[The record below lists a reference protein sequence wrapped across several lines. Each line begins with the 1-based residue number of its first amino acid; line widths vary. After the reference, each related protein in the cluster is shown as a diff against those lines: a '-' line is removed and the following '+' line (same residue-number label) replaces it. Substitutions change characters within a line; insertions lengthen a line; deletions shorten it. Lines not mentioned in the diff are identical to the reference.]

1 MTLQEKLDRILRRVQ
16 KPGRY
21 IGHEWNSVVKDWDAV
36 ETRVAL
42 AFPDIYDLGM
52 SNLGLMILYDILN
65 REEEVLAERVY
76 APWVDMEAIMR
87 RQGLPLFSLETR
99 HPLAEFDIVGF
110 SLPYEQLYT
119 NTLNMLNLAGLPLLS
134 RERNEG
140 HPLIIA
146 GGSGTYNPEP
156 MADFMDLFV
165 IGEGEE
171 VIVELVRA
179 YQEVRHLPREVQL
192 RHLARIPGVY
202 VPRFYDVHYHEDG
215 TIAEVVPLVPE
226 AQFPV
231 TKRIVAQL
239 PPPVTRLI
247 VPYVD
252 IVHNRGAIE
261 IQRGCTRGCRFCQA
275 GMIYRPVR
283 ERPLEEILAAIDDLL
298 AQTGFEEIALLS
310 LSSSDYSRI
319 GELVREVVARHGDEH
334 LSISLPSLRLESF
347 SVQLAEMLQRGRR
360 TGLTFAPEAAN
371 PRLRQVINKAI
382 ADEELLEVARQVY
395 SRGWRTLKLY
405 FMIGQPTETMEDVM
419 AIADLTREVRAIGQ
433 REHSRRAQV
442 NVTVSTFVP
451 KPHTPFQWAPLEEEA
466 SIREKQAY
474 LRHNL
479 RGRGLRLSWND
490 PRESLLEAALS
501 RGDRR
506 LGPVISRAWE
516 QGAKFD
522 AWSEQFQAD
531 TWWEAFAEARLDPA
545 FYARRERPLDEV
557 FPWDHINAGVSKRFL
572 AQDYQRALRG
582 ETLPDCRERCVACGI
597 LGTFKALRVGTP
609 PEAWACPVGKP
620 EAEAV
625 GLEGQ
630 SPTGW

>member
-1 MTLQEKLDRILRRVQ
+1 MTLQEKLDRLLPQVQ

-21 IGHEWNSVVKDWDAV
+21 IGGEWNCVIKGWEAVK
-36 ETRVAL
+36 TRVAL

-65 REEEVLAERVY
+65 REEEILAERVY
-76 APWVDMEAIMR
+76 APWVDMEAAMR
-87 RQGLPLFSLETR
+87 REGLPLFSLETR
-99 HPLAEFDIVGF
+99 HPLAQFDIVGF

-119 NTLNMLNLAGLPLLS
+119 NALNMLDLAGLPLLS

-146 GGSGTYNPEP
+146 GGSGAYNPEP
-156 MADFMDLFV
+156 MAEFVDLFV

-179 YQEVRHLPREVQL
+179 YQAVQHLPREEQL
-192 RHLARIPGVY
+192 HLLARIPGVY
-202 VPRFYDVHYHEDG
+202 VPRFYDVRYHEDG
-215 TIAEVVPLVPE
+215 AVAEVVPLAHE

-231 TKRIVAQL
+231 TKRIVATL

-252 IVHNRGAIE
+252 IVHNRGVIE

-283 ERPLEEILAAIDDLL
+283 ERPVEEVLAAVDDLL

-310 LSSSDYSRI
+310 LSSSDYSHI
-319 GELVREVVARHGDEH
+319 EELVREVVARHSDEH

-347 SVQLAEMLQRGRR
+347 SVQLAEMLQTGRR
-360 TGLTFAPEAAN
+360 TGFTFAPEAAS
-371 PRLRQVINKAI
+371 PRLRRVINKAI
-382 ADEELLEVARQVY
+382 PDEELLDVAREVFGQ
-395 SRGWRTLKLY
+395 GWRTLKLY

-419 AIADLTREVRAIGQ
+419 AIAELARKVQAIGQ
-433 REHSRRAQV
+433 REHGKRAQV

-451 KPHTPFQWAPLEEEA
+451 KPHTSFQWASLEEEA
-466 SIREKQAY
+466 RIREKQER
-474 LRHNL
+474 LRGRL

-490 PRESLLEAALS
+490 PQETLLEAALS

-506 LGPVISRAWE
+506 LGPVIRRAWE
-516 QGAKFD
+516 RGARFD
-522 AWSEQFQAD
+522 AWSDQFHAQA
-531 TWWEAFAEARLDPA
+531 WWGAFDEAGLDPDA
-545 FYARRERPLDEV
+545 YARRERPLDEV
-557 FPWDHINAGVSKRFL
+557 FPWDHMDAGIRKAFL

-582 ETLPDCRERCVACGI
+582 KTLPDCRERCLACGI
-597 LGTFKALRVGTP
+597 LNAFKDQ
-609 PEAWACPVGKP
+609 
-620 EAEAV
+620 
-625 GLEGQ
+625 GLCDYE
-630 SPTGW
+630 SPSPKSGN